1 MAINMPL
8 KDLNLWESTP
18 NVKIIIIIKLKNY
31 LYSHCGDS
39 VHSIVGAVIR
49 NSRIINNIFSE
60 TQRCLSELKQVLQ
73 NTVVSAI
80 VLVYVEPYLRE

>member
-39 VHSIVGAVIR
+39 VHSIVSAVIR
-49 NSRIINNIFSE
+49 NSRIINNIFIGN
-60 TQRCLSELKQVLQ
+60 LKVLLELKQVL
-73 NTVVSAI
+73 
-80 VLVYVEPYLRE
+80 